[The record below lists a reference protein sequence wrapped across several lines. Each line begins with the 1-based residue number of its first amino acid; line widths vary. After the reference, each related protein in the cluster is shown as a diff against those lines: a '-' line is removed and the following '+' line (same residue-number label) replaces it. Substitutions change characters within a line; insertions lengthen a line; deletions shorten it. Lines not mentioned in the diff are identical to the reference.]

1 MIGWPQLSVVVPAHN
16 EETNLPELLRRLVAV
31 LDRLKGGPHRIVIV
45 DDGSTDRTW
54 EILDRA
60 ARADGRIAALSLSR
74 NFGHQAALTAGLDHA
89 DGEAVVVMDAD
100 LQDPPEAIPDFVER
114 YRDGYDVVYARRMR
128 RKEPLW
134 LRACYFIFY
143 RIMARLSDVQLPI
156 DAGDFGLM
164 SRRVI
169 EQLRGMREHHRYL
182 RGLRSWVGFRQVG
195 IPVERSERYSG
206 RSQYGIIGLFRL
218 ASDAV
223 FAFSAI
229 PIRAAAL
236 LGAAATTVSFLLAV
250 FSIIGKF
257 IFSWQPQG
265 YASLV
270 VLITFLSGV
279 LLLFLGIV
287 GEYVARIYEEVKARP
302 LYLISRRI
310 GLTGTEGSLRPGAA
324 ARVAGTAGDDES
336 I

>member
-1 MIGWPQLSVVVPAHN
+1 MRDGLRLSVVVPLHN
-16 EETNLPELLRRLVAV
+16 EETNLPELLRRLAAV
-31 LDRLKGGPHRIVIV
+31 LNNLDGGPHQIVLV

-54 EILDRA
+54 ELIESEASRDQKVL
-60 ARADGRIAALSLSR
+60 GLSLSR
-74 NFGHQAALTAGLDHA
+74 NFGHQAALTAGLDYTSG
-89 DGEAVVVMDAD
+89 DAVVVMDGD
-100 LQDPPEAIPDFVER
+100 LQDPPESIPAFVDRFRE
-114 YRDGYDVVYARRMR
+114 GYDVVYAQRVR
-128 RKEPLW
+128 RKEPWW

-143 RIMARLSDVQLPI
+143 RMMTRLSDINMPL

-164 SRRVI
+164 SRRVVDH
-169 EQLRGMREHHRYL
+169 LGAMREHHRYL
-182 RGLRSWVGFRQVG
+182 RGLRSWIGFRQIG

-206 RSQYGIIGLFRL
+206 RSQYGMVGLLKL

-236 LGAAATTVSFLLAV
+236 LGAAATGISVLLAL
-250 FSIIGKF
+250 FAIIGKF
-257 IFSWQPQG
+257 IFSRQPQG

-270 VLITFLSGV
+270 VIITFLSGV

-302 LYLISRRI
+302 LYLVACSAGRE
-310 GLTGTEGSLRPGAA
+310 TGSQARPVASVSVGAPA
-324 ARVAGTAGDDES
+324 PRNRS
-336 I
+336 Q